1 MAGSAKAI
9 PWHARSSAT
18 LARVFDVARAALAPR
33 VPRPAATA
41 AAAARPKICICAV
54 AVLTLLF
61 GLLYFIAFLPGI
73 EFPEAH
79 NATLP
84 PEAQRT
90 RALATAVASG
100 VQLHVSELTGPTL
113 HDLIVAVGYL
123 LEEKSG
129 LAKTHFLENAGL
141 VTQQR

>member
-1 MAGSAKAI
+1 MSHV
-9 PWHARSSAT
+9 PLLHREYRD
-18 LARVFDVARAALAPR
+18 LPR
-33 VPRPAATA
+33 LPPPRRGPQV
-41 AAAARPKICICAV
+41 CICTV
-54 AVLTLLF
+54 AVLIVAL
-61 GLLYFIAFLPGI
+61 GLLYYVAVLPDHVYGGSN
-73 EFPEAH
+73 

-123 LEEKSG
+123 LDKKIES
-129 LAKTHFLENAGL
+129 
-141 VTQQR
+141 R

>member
-1 MAGSAKAI
+1 MSHV
-9 PWHARSSAT
+9 PLLHREYRD
-18 LARVFDVARAALAPR
+18 LPR
-33 VPRPAATA
+33 LPPPR
-41 AAAARPKICICAV
+41 RGPKICICTV

-73 EFPEAH
+73 AFPEAH
-79 NATLP
+79 NVTLP

-123 LEEKSG
+123 LEEKSQ
-129 LAKTHFLENAGL
+129 A
-141 VTQQR
+141 R

>member
-1 MAGSAKAI
+1 MSHV
-9 PWHARSSAT
+9 PLLHREYRD
-18 LARVFDVARAALAPR
+18 LPR
-33 VPRPAATA
+33 LPPPRRGPQ
-41 AAAARPKICICAV
+41 ICICTV
-54 AVLTLLF
+54 AVLTLAL
-61 GLLYFIAFLPGI
+61 GLLYYVVFLPGHV
-73 EFPEAH
+73 FAEAH

-123 LEEKSG
+123 LDKKIES
-129 LAKTHFLENAGL
+129 
-141 VTQQR
+141 R

>member
-1 MAGSAKAI
+1 MSHV
-9 PWHARSSAT
+9 PLLHREYRD
-18 LARVFDVARAALAPR
+18 LPR
-33 VPRPAATA
+33 LPPPR
-41 AAAARPKICICAV
+41 RGPKICICAV

-123 LEEKSG
+123 LEEKSR
-129 LAKTHFLENAGL
+129 A
-141 VTQQR
+141 R